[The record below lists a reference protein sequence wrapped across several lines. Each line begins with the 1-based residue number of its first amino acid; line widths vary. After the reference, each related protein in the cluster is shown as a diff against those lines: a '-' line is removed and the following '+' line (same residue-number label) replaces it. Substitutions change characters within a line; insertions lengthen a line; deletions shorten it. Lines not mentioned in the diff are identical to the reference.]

1 MEKLRLN
8 GVSLMLSFC
17 LLSASLPTFAQSKQG
32 QKSSKQDKKSDS
44 RLISGRVT
52 DSTGEGL
59 PRVTVYVADLKI
71 YALTD
76 LDGNYKL
83 RIPRNRDVSVH
94 YSFVGLVPQ
103 TKVFRKGGGDVK
115 QNIRLKDNKELE
127 AVVVTGIF
135 NRKQGSFTGS
145 ATTITA
151 KDIMKNGTQNVFQS
165 LKNLDPT
172 LQIGDGFLNGS
183 DPNSMPDLSIRGT
196 SSLPLQEG
204 GDFRSQY
211 SNQPN
216 QPLFILDGFE
226 TSIATILDLDMN
238 RIESVTILK
247 DASSK
252 AIYGSKAANGVIVI
266 ETKKLNGNE
275 QRVTYNG
282 TVSFEMPDL
291 SSYNLTNSLE
301 KLEVEKADGRY
312 EKKKLTGTI
321 ALERLYNERRK
332 RAVEGLNT
340 YWLAK
345 PLRTGLGQ
353 KHNLSIELGDSKSL
367 RSVVSFTYN
376 KLEGAMKGSQ
386 RENVSTTANISYR
399 TENFIFRNILTYL
412 VNKSEDSPYGAF
424 SQYARMNPYWEAE
437 DKEGNILRWAEEDI
451 PNPMYDAT
459 IGTSL
464 TRNYSQFT
472 DNLYAEWIATEDL
485 RATLRLGYMQNK
497 SGGDMFYPASHSR
510 FALRQGNKEKNGSY
524 TLDHGHKVRMS
535 GDLNLRYSKKFGK
548 HYFFVNAGSFVAET
562 TSDSYRHI
570 AEGFSNS
577 TKADIT
583 FARGY
588 QEGRKP
594 AGFSSLNRE
603 ASFLLATTY
612 DYDNRYMLDA
622 TVRESASSLY
632 GSDNR
637 WANSW
642 SIGAGWNVH
651 NEKWMEDFTPLKKLK
666 IRGSLGLTG
675 NQNFNT
681 NTSVATYNYYSG
693 IVYGGMTGAYLSNM
707 PNPELKWE
715 QKMDYNIGLDAT
727 IYGLNLSFDL
737 YRSDTKNMLTDLTI
751 PTSTGFRIVKDNLG
765 LVRNS
770 GFELKASY
778 NLIRHKNGYLNIFGS
793 VASNENY
800 IVSLSE
806 SLKSYNDKIR
816 ENSAKTS
823 KAASRPIAL
832 YEDGMSMST
841 IWAVPSAGIDPG
853 LGKEIFIKQD
863 GSYTYTYDP
872 TDLQALGDSQP
883 LYRGNF
889 GLSAEYKGIG
899 LNAVFSFLGG
909 GEIYNSTL
917 VSKVENADTEYNVD
931 ERLAEGRWRK
941 PGEVTRFKKFRNS
954 PKTRPTSRFIQ
965 DRDELHFS
973 SLSLYYKVPASFYKK
988 FKMNQLRLS
997 LNMNDLATFSSV
1009 RVERGTSYPF
1019 TRKLSMSITA
1029 SF

>member
-1 MEKLRLN
+1 MERLIRSS
-8 GVSLMLSFC
+8 VSLMATLF
-17 LLSASLPTFAQSKQG
+17 LFSASVPSFAQVQQKKDAKQA
-32 QKSSKQDKKSDS
+32 DKKTSM
-44 RLISGRVT
+44 RFITGRIT
-52 DSTGEGL
+52 DSTGEAL
-59 PRVTVYVADLKI
+59 PSVTVYVSSLNLFTLTDIDGKYKLKI
-71 YALTD
+71 PTD
-76 LDGNYKL
+76 KD
-83 RIPRNRDVSVH
+83 ISVR
-94 YSFVGLVPQ
+94 YSFVGLVSQ
-103 TKVFRKGGGDVK
+103 TKKFRKGK
-115 QNIRLKDNKELE
+115 QDIKQDIMLKDSKQLD

-145 ATTITA
+145 ATTITSQ
-151 KDIMKNGTQNVFQS
+151 DIMKNGTQNVFQS

-172 LQIGDGFLNGS
+172 LQLGDGFLNGS
-183 DPNSMPDLSIRGT
+183 DPNSLPDMSIRGT
-196 SSLPLQEG
+196 SSLPLQQG

-266 ETKKLNGNE
+266 ETKKLNGNQ

-282 TVSFEMPDL
+282 TVSLEMPDL

-321 ALERLYNERRK
+321 DQERLYNARRK

-367 RSVVSFTYN
+367 RAVVSFTYN
-376 KLEGAMKGSQ
+376 KLQGAMKGSD
-386 RENVSTTANISYR
+386 RENISTTANLSYR
-399 TENFIFRNILTYL
+399 TEKFIFRNILTYL
-412 VNKSEDSPYGAF
+412 VNKSEDSPYGSF

-437 DKEGNILRWAEEDI
+437 DKEGNILRWAEENI

-464 TRNYSQFT
+464 TRNYSQLT
-472 DNLYAEWIATEDL
+472 DNLYAEWVATEDL

-497 SGGDMFYPASHSR
+497 SGGDMFYPATHSR
-510 FALRQGNKEKNGSY
+510 FALRKGNKENNGSY

-535 GDLNLRYSKKFGK
+535 GDLNVRYSKKFGK
-548 HYFFVNAGSFVAET
+548 HYFFVNAGSFVAQT

-583 FARGY
+583 FARRY

-603 ASFLLATTY
+603 ASFLLATSY
-612 DYDNRYMLDA
+612 DYDNRYLLDA

-642 SIGAGWNVH
+642 SVGAGWNVH
-651 NEKWMEDFTPLKKLK
+651 NEKWMENFTPLKKLK
-666 IRGSLGLTG
+666 FRGSLGLTG

-681 NTSVATYNYYSG
+681 NTSIATYNYYSG
-693 IVYGGMTGAYLSNM
+693 IIYGGQTGAYLSNM

-715 QKMDYNIGLDAT
+715 QKLDYNIGLDAT

-751 PTSTGFRIVKDNLG
+751 PTSTGFRVVKDNLG

-770 GFELKASY
+770 GFEIKASY

-793 VASNENY
+793 IASNKNY

-806 SLKSYNDKIR
+806 SLKAYNEKIKQ
-816 ENSAKTS
+816 NSKTTS
-823 KAASRPIAL
+823 EAATSPIAL

-853 LGKEIFIKQD
+853 LGKEIFIKKD
-863 GSYTYTYDP
+863 GRYTYDYNP

-889 GLSAEYKGIG
+889 GLGAEYKGIG

-909 GEIYNSTL
+909 GQIYNSTL
-917 VSKVENADTEYNVD
+917 VSKVENADTKDNVD
-931 ERLAEGRWRK
+931 KRLAEGRWRN
-941 PGEVTRFKKFRNS
+941 PGDVTRFKKFRNS
-954 PKTRPTSRFIQ
+954 TSTRPTSRFIQ
-965 DRDELHFS
+965 DRNELHFS
-973 SLSLYYKVPASFYKK
+973 SLSLYYKVPRSFYKK
-988 FKMNQLRLS
+988 LKMSQLRVS